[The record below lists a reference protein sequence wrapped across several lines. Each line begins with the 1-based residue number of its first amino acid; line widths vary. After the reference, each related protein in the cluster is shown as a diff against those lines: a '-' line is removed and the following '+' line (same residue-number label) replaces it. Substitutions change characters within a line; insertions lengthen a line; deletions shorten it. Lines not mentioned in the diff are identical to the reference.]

1 MASAD
6 NDGARILSH
15 APPKA
20 DARIAY
26 GSDPN
31 QFGDLRLPSNKQSAP
46 LLMFIH
52 GGYWRARYD
61 LTHAGHLCA
70 ALASAGVATWNLEYR
85 RVGNAGG
92 GWPGT
97 FEDIAAARE
106 YAKQNAK
113 ELASKFGVDASQFVV
128 AGHSAGGALA
138 LWLAARDPSIKA
150 VASLAGVNDRRRE
163 YELYLRHDAD
173 LE

>member
-1 MASAD
+1 MAAAD
-6 NDGARILSH
+6 NDGTRIL
-15 APPKA
+15 ATPAPKA

-31 QFGDLRLPSNKQSAP
+31 QFGDLRLPSNKKAAP

-70 ALASAGVATWNLEYR
+70 ALARAGVATWNVEYR
-85 RVGNAGG
+85 RVGNSGG

-97 FEDIAAARE
+97 FQDVEAAWRFRRQIAAK
-106 YAKQNAK
+106 YSLD
-113 ELASKFGVDASQFVV
+113 LAHCAL

-138 LWLAARDPSIKA
+138 LWLAARDRSIKA
-150 VASLAGVNDRRRE
+150 VASLAGVNNLQRAF
-163 YELYLRHDAD
+163 ELHLSHDAVVE
-173 LE
+173 LLG